1 MAKIKSIYLIRENGE
16 TEKIPIQSNSKGRKF
31 HINKIQKNNE
41 ISKIKLDF
49 YDDKTYIYDVID
61 YPTKMGYRRKK

>member
-1 MAKIKSIYLIRENGE
+1 MAKIKSIYLIRENGD
-16 TEKIPIQSNSKGRKF
+16 TQKIPIRCDNKGRKF
-31 HINKIQKNNE
+31 HVDKIYSDNE
-41 ISKIKLDF
+41 IAKIKLDF